1 MLFDSKSRH
10 NLFLPEVIKLSTVDR
25 PEMLFIEEHH
35 QYFRISPELLLQ
47 SPKCGLHFSSPNYP
61 QTFIQPGISNAC
73 WICFCQ
79 SRSTNIS
86 IGFVSLGLE
95 NQKKFVPL
103 FYWPAFTFPR
113 PGFSSLTKHVPCGPK
128 QILTWVYF
136 DSAWFLKISILSA
149 TKILHRT
156 TE

>member
-10 NLFLPEVIKLSTVDR
+10 NPFLPEVIKLSTVDR

-73 WICFCQ
+73 WICFRQ
-79 SRSTNIS
+79 TRSTNIS
-86 IGFVSLGLE
+86 
-95 NQKKFVPL
+95 
-103 FYWPAFTFPR
+103 FPR
-113 PGFSSLTKHVPCGPK
+113 PDFSSLTKHVPCGPK

-136 DSAWFLKISILSA
+136 DSAWFLKILLGSFPSA
-149 TKILHRT
+149 SWHQYLYGIISRP
-156 TE
+156 